1 MTTTYQNIRTTI
13 LRAKKRINTVVHH
26 TIVETYWQI
35 GKYIVEEEQSG
46 KNRATYGKALIVNLA
61 EKLKEEF
68 GSGYDRS
75 NLLRMK
81 NFYRLFPILDALR
94 QELSWMHCHLLL
106 RLKMRTHDNYRN
118 DYHKLINNQ
127 KS

>member
-46 KNRATYGKALIVNLA
+46 KNRATYGKALIANLA
-61 EKLKEEF
+61 GKLKDEF
-68 GSGYDRS
+68 GSEYDSS
-75 NLLRMK
+75 NLWKMRK
-81 NFYRLFPILDALR
+81 FYLAFPILDALR
-94 QELSWMHCHLLL
+94 PELSWTNYRILL
-106 RLKMRTHDNYRN
+106 RVK
-118 DYHKLINNQ
+118 
-127 KS
+127 